1 MGKVPNILLLLI
13 AGTLWAAGPPE
24 PATTDLSSENASDE
38 VAFEATA
45 APSLDYYV
53 QEPAQIDTPPK
64 PKERSNIDL
73 EKVGQEMR
81 AARGQPASPELDTV
95 APPPKGSLSYLKAAS
110 ALLLVLGLIVALSYI
125 LRRFGARTPL
135 LKGMQLGQVMG
146 RIYLSPRATLHF
158 VRTGGR
164 VLVVAITPAHI
175 SLVAEFDAAA
185 FEQELQQESPPAVD
199 ESARGF
205 ARLMSLIRSRTAGT
219 SAEND
224 RLSAEES
231 IAALRADILRL
242 QEYIKDMS
250 RSGSKS

>member
-1 MGKVPNILLLLI
+1 MGKVPSILLLMI
-13 AGTLWAAGPPE
+13 AGAAWAAGPPE
-24 PATTDLSSENASDE
+24 PDVAEASPE
-38 VAFEATA
+38 IASGASAFEATP
-45 APSLDYYV
+45 APSLDYYA

-64 PKERSNIDL
+64 PKGRSNIDL

-81 AARGQPASPELDTV
+81 AARGQPASPEPDTA
-95 APPPKGSLSYLKAAS
+95 APPKESLSYLKAAS
-110 ALLLVLGLIVALSYI
+110 ALLLVLGLIAVLSYA
-125 LRRFGARTPL
+125 LRRFGGRTQL

-146 RIYLSPRATLHF
+146 RIYLSPKATLHF

-185 FEQELQQESPPAVD
+185 FEQEVQQESPPAAD

-205 ARLMSLIRSRTAGT
+205 ARLLSLIRSRTAET
-219 SAEND
+219 SAENE
-224 RLSAEES
+224 RLGAEES